1 MSVLR
6 GVSAILTMAVWVAAA
21 SAQGPPLT
29 SLANAEQAEL
39 NNTLAEAN
47 GSPVD
52 FMRSL
57 EKHLRKYPASQ
68 QRNSIEDA
76 ILKAAI
82 EANENRWIAAYGE
95 KSLARQV
102 TPELVVLDRVTRALL
117 ETGGPE
123 LTARALVVAGRYET
137 AIQEMAKKRPEGH
150 LTEGQW
156 ALEVEKGLSRAYS
169 LQAQA
174 LGNAGKI
181 PEAAALAQKAW
192 DHWPT
197 GEAAREAARWL
208 EKQHKPAEAIHW
220 YANAFALDDP
230 KTTTEQRARDRVRLA
245 ELYRGA
251 HGSGKGLGELILDAY
266 DTSAAARTSRIRLQL
281 PKDPNIEAGSIP
293 EFRVARLDGP
303 ELFMNSLRG
312 KIVIVDF
319 WATWCTPC
327 IAQHPMLERVKQ
339 KFAGSKDVAFLALD
353 ADDDR
358 TLVAPFIQ
366 QQKWEGPIYFES
378 GLARLL
384 NVGSLPTILVL
395 DGEGRVTSRMA
406 GYIPEKFEAM
416 LEQRILDARESA
428 AR

>member
-1 MSVLR
+1 MSGLRWVSLVL
-6 GVSAILTMAVWVAAA
+6 AMAVGVTAA
-21 SAQGPPLT
+21 SAQKPD
-29 SLANAEQAEL
+29 AEQAEL
-39 NNTLAEAN
+39 NNALAEAN
-47 GSPVD
+47 GSPLD

-57 EKHLRKYPASQ
+57 EKHLLKYPSSQ

-76 ILKAAI
+76 ILKAGI

-102 TPELVVLDRVTRALL
+102 APDLVVLDRVTRALL
-117 ETGGPE
+117 DTAGPDHP
-123 LTARALVVAGRYET
+123 ARAMVVAGRYET
-137 AIQEMAKKRPEGH
+137 AILEMAKKRPEGH

-156 ALEVEKGLSRAYS
+156 ALEVEKGLSRAHS

-174 LGNAGKI
+174 LGRMGKT
-181 PEAAALAQKAW
+181 PEAVAMAQKAW

-208 EKQHKPAEAIHW
+208 EKQNKPVEAIGW

-230 KTTTEQRARDRVRLA
+230 KTTPEQRGRDRARLA

-251 HGSGKGLGELILDAY
+251 HGSGKGLGEVILAAY
-266 DTSAAARTSRIRLQL
+266 DASAAARTSRIRLQL
-281 PKDPNIEAGSIP
+281 PKDPNIEAGSIA
-293 EFRVARLDGP
+293 EFRLARLDGT
-303 ELFMNSLRG
+303 ELLMKSLRG
-312 KIVIVDF
+312 KTVIMDF

-327 IAQHPMLERVKQ
+327 IAQHPMLERVRQ
-339 KFAGSKDVAFLALD
+339 KFAASKDVAFLALD